1 MRRVHEQQIGHVQ
14 SPADLHSWI
23 QNLDERIDSH
33 ATDAT
38 AADVEGSYTKFD
50 KPKYGPYGNS
60 MLPMAH
66 ATKCQC
72 PCARRNIVAMSAVWL
87 LGCTYVVICYS
98 SINLSHAYV
107 DTKDAETNPTESE
120 VIGTLASDE
129 ALMLEDNSEPSA
141 LDIALAKVSGHN
153 LQLHLSVM

>member
-1 MRRVHEQQIGHVQ
+1 MRRVHEQQIKHVQ

-23 QNLDERIDSH
+23 QNLDDRIDSH

-38 AADVEGSYTKFD
+38 ADVEGNYTKFD

-60 MLPMAH
+60 VPPNAN
-66 ATKCQC
+66 ATRC
-72 PCARRNIVAMSAVWL
+72 PCARRTIVAMSAVWL
-87 LGCTYVVICYS
+87 LGCTYVAIWRL
-98 SINLSHAYV
+98 NLSHAYV
-107 DTKDAETNPTESE
+107 DTKNAETNPTEAE

-129 ALMLEDNSEPSA
+129 ALMLEDNPEPSA

>member
-1 MRRVHEQQIGHVQ
+1 MRRVHEQQIEHVQ

-23 QNLDERIDSH
+23 QNLDDRIDSH

-38 AADVEGSYTKFD
+38 ADVEGNYTKFD

-60 MLPMAH
+60 VPPNAN
-66 ATKCQC
+66 ATMR
-72 PCARRNIVAMSAVWL
+72 PCARRTIVAMSAVWL
-87 LGCTYVVICYS
+87 LGCTYVAS

-107 DTKDAETNPTESE
+107 DTKNAETNPTEAE

-129 ALMLEDNSEPSA
+129 ALMLEDNPEPSA